1 MRQSS
6 YSPSSAPRRG
16 SRIVLLAL
24 LCGALALAQ
33 GLGSVAARCLR
44 PRHRELHYQRPVPH
58 GSTLLPCLAVSPT
71 VDRPV
76 SSLFRGHCPLFV

>member
-33 GLGSVAARCLR
+33 GLAQSPKAPA
-44 PRHRELHYQRPVPH
+44 PH
-58 GSTLLPCLAVSPT
+58 ATASCTSSDQCPT
-71 VDRPV
+71 GQLCCPACGQPDCGQACFKPI
-76 SSLFRGHCPLFV
+76 RGHCPLFV